1 MVVSKDE
8 FSSELMTSTQQL
20 HPSVTWLHLYTGNFY
35 FSLSYIINAMVDLVG
50 RLQNRYTRG
59 RCINRC
65 DVTEI
70 TVAVETRGRC
80 HQLFPMQT
88 ATIQKVG
95 CIKPY
100 VMDKTDSKV
109 IKMNIKC
116 AIIDT

>member
-1 MVVSKDE
+1 
-8 FSSELMTSTQQL
+8 
-20 HPSVTWLHLYTGNFY
+20 
-35 FSLSYIINAMVDLVG
+35 MVDLVG
-50 RLQNRYTRG
+50 RLQNRYTQE

-65 DVTEI
+65 DATEI
-70 TVAVETRGRC
+70 TVAVDC
-80 HQLFPMQT
+80 HRLFTMQT

-100 VMDKTDSKV
+100 VMDKADSKV

>member
-1 MVVSKDE
+1 M
-8 FSSELMTSTQQL
+8 
-20 HPSVTWLHLYTGNFY
+20 
-35 FSLSYIINAMVDLVG
+35 INLVG
-50 RLQNRYTRG
+50 RLQNQYTRG

-65 DVTEI
+65 DVLEI
-70 TVAVETRGRC
+70 TVAIKTYGRC
-80 HQLFPMQT
+80 HQLFLMQT

-100 VMDKTDSKV
+100 VMDKTNSKV